1 MPVIDST
8 LIPTTI
14 SSSIIAAATE
24 ASVVL
29 KLATKQPMPTG
40 AASVPI
46 LKTLPTSGWVNGHG
60 GRKPG
65 TTVEWSSDQIVPE
78 EVAATIA
85 VPQSLIDDSG
95 IPLWNSVKA
104 AIVDAVTFSIDSAI
118 LFGDNAPPSF
128 LVDGVVG
135 EAVRDGRVP
144 HSPVAPPGQPDL
156 AEAVNQAMGDVEND
170 GLQPTGHAA
179 DVSIKSKLRGLR
191 DANGLPIFV
200 PNLGAG
206 SYDTLYALPIAW
218 SGSGAFDTTAVDLI
232 TGDWTKLIVGVR
244 QDIRVETSTDGVIA
258 DATGKVLVSAF
269 QDDQVLMRV
278 YARLGYV
285 LGKPVTRR
293 SGGPANPFGLVRST
307 PGVMAAGAGG
317 PGTFGE
323 SDDETDETSYRTGGA
338 TAGGKTAKSAKA

>member
-8 LIPTTI
+8 LIPSTI
-14 SSSIIAAATE
+14 SSSIIAAASE

-29 KLATKQPMPTG
+29 KLATRQPMPTG
-40 AASVPI
+40 VASVPI

-65 TTVEWSSDQIVPE
+65 TTVEWTSENIVPE

-95 IPLWNSVKA
+95 IPLWDSVKT

-128 LVDGVVG
+128 LTDGIVG
-135 EAVRDGRVP
+135 EAIADGRTV
-144 HSPVAPPGQPDL
+144 HAPAAAGAQPDL
-156 AEAVNQAMGDVEND
+156 AEAVNLAMGDVEND

-179 DVSIKSKLRGLR
+179 DVGLKSKLRGLR

-218 SGSGAFDTTAVDLI
+218 SASGAFDITVADLI

-293 SGGPANPFGLVRST
+293 AGGPANPFGLVKGSAATPLSADEAGSRS
-307 PGVMAAGAGG
+307 
-317 PGTFGE
+317 
-323 SDDETDETSYRTGGA
+323 
-338 TAGGKTAKSAKA
+338 KSAKAS

>member
-14 SSSIIAAATE
+14 ASQIITAASE
-24 ASVVL
+24 QSVVL
-29 KLATKQPMPTG
+29 KLANKQPMPTG
-40 AASVPI
+40 VASVPI

-65 TTVEWSSDQIVPE
+65 TTVEWTSEQIVPE

-95 IPLWNSVKA
+95 IPVWPAVQG
-104 AIVDAVTFSIDSAI
+104 AITDSIAYSIDSAI
-118 LFGDNAPPSF
+118 LFGENAPASF
-128 LVDGVVG
+128 LTDGVVG
-135 EAVRDGRVP
+135 DAIADGRTV
-144 HSPVAPPGQPDL
+144 HSPAAGPPVVDL
-156 AEAVNQAMGDVEND
+156 AEAVNQAMADVESD
-170 GLQPTGHAA
+170 GLNPTGHAA
-179 DVSIKSKLRGLR
+179 DVSIKAKLRGLR
-191 DANGLPIFV
+191 DANGMPLFV
-200 PNLGAG
+200 PNLGADTY
-206 SYDTLYALPIAW
+206 STLYALPIEF
-218 SGSGAFDTTAVDLI
+218 SGSGAFDISLVDLI

-285 LGKPVTRR
+285 IGKPVTRR
-293 SGGPANPFGLVRST
+293 TGTPASPFGLVKST
-307 PGVMAAGAGG
+307 GPATPLAA
-317 PGTFGE
+317 E
-323 SDDETDETSYRTGGA
+323 TGGRA
-338 TAGGKTAKSAKA
+338 SKTA